1 VIEALIKSGGL
12 DCFGFSRR
20 ALLTEMDN
28 IMDTS
33 QKADQAKKQAVGS
46 LFGDTADM
54 VAINI
59 DINHIDEFTP
69 MEILEF
75 EKDSLG
81 FYVSGHPLD
90 DYRDTLDEINY
101 TLSSQIDELAD
112 GSQALFIGKIEKI
125 TEKMSK
131 KGNKFAIAD
140 IMDLHGNIELML
152 FENRIKEI
160 EENFDI
166 TKPIAFKVKI
176 TKDGDFTKMN
186 ILNINTLKDAKKT
199 KVKVIKEEKPIEE
212 VKSVP
217 LVLVLNLMSDT
228 QLINDLFSLVTKHQG
243 GRSLSLRIKSKLADV
258 VVESQYRVNDMIID
272 DAKELGIYVE
282 EQLVEVG

>member
-1 VIEALIKSGGL
+1 
-12 DCFGFSRR
+12 
-20 ALLTEMDN
+20 MDN

-46 LFGDTADM
+46 LFGDTDDM
-54 VAINI
+54 IAIKI
-59 DINHIDEFTP
+59 DINDIDEFTP

-125 TEKMSK
+125 TEKISK
-131 KGNKFAIAD
+131 KGNKFAIAN

-199 KVKVIKEEKPIEE
+199 KVKIIKEEKPMEE
-212 VKSVP
+212 VKSIP

-228 QLINDLFSLVTKHQG
+228 KLINDLFSLVTKHQG

-258 VVESQYRVNDMIID
+258 VVESQYKVNDMIID